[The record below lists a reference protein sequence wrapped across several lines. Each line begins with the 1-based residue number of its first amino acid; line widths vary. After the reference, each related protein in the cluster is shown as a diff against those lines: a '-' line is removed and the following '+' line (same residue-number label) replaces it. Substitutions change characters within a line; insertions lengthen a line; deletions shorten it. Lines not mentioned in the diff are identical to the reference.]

1 MAEGVGKTGIQQLGK
16 LFPFLVG
23 KACAAP
29 VGTGIFQVD
38 LLVRNVHITAD
49 DHRFFGVQ
57 LQQKLPE
64 CIIPGH
70 AVIQTGQLTLC
81 IGRIDCHQVKLLELT
96 GDDPAFVVMLRDV
109 HTIFHR
115 KRRHFCKNSR
125 AGITLFH
132 SAVPILLIALQFQRQ
147 LIGLHFCLLQ
157 TNSVCTDLVKK
168 V

>member
-1 MAEGVGKTGIQQLGK
+1 MAEGVGETGIQQLGK

-23 KACAAP
+23 KARAAP
-29 VGTGIFQVD
+29 VGAGIFQVD
-38 LLVRNVHITAD
+38 LLVRNVHIAAD
-49 DHRFFGVQ
+49 DHRLFGVQ

-70 AVIQTGQLTLC
+70 AVIQTGQLALGV
-81 IGRIDCHQVKLLELT
+81 GRIDRHQIKLLKLT
-96 GDDPAFVVMLRDV
+96 GDDSAFVVMLGDV

-115 KRRHFCKNSR
+115 KRRHLCKNSR
-125 AGITLFH
+125 AGIALFH
-132 SAVPILLIALQFQRQ
+132 SAVPILLIALQLQCQ